1 MHPDALRYISGP
13 RASECISDV
22 YWGTAVHQS
31 ALRNSSA
38 SECISASVHWRTA
51 VHQSASVHWGRAV
64 PPRYSVFRVDSSG
77 ANRAR
82 AAAYVLSARLDE
94 QSPSFIFYCIS
105 HLVFV
110 NVFEYVFVFE
120 ALIVGL
126 YLVRVPNL
134 YFGNLVVGEPDYQ
147 IPTQLIE
154 GLKINQRVGT
164 TIECLKGGA
173 SLDDFIFFCFRFVI
187 TKLHVLIWTF

>member
-1 MHPDALRYISGP
+1 M
-13 RASECISDV
+13 
-22 YWGTAVHQS
+22 
-31 ALRNSSA
+31 
-38 SECISASVHWRTA
+38 
-51 VHQSASVHWGRAV
+51 

-126 YLVRVPNL
+126 YHYIYIRDETLL
-134 YFGNLVVGEPDYQ
+134 
-147 IPTQLIE
+147 
-154 GLKINQRVGT
+154 
-164 TIECLKGGA
+164 
-173 SLDDFIFFCFRFVI
+173 
-187 TKLHVLIWTF
+187 

>member
-1 MHPDALRYISGP
+1 M
-13 RASECISDV
+13 
-22 YWGTAVHQS
+22 
-31 ALRNSSA
+31 
-38 SECISASVHWRTA
+38 
-51 VHQSASVHWGRAV
+51 

-126 YLVRVPNL
+126 YQYIYTLGHPGSYPL
-134 YFGNLVVGEPDYQ
+134 YQCNWSSQKEKSF
-147 IPTQLIE
+147 
-154 GLKINQRVGT
+154 
-164 TIECLKGGA
+164 
-173 SLDDFIFFCFRFVI
+173 
-187 TKLHVLIWTF
+187 